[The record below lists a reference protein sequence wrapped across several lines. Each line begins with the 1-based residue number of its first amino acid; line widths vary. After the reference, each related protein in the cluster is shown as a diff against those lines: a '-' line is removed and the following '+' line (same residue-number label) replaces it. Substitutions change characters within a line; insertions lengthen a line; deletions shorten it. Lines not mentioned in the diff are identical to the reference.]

1 MKKIPI
7 AILVVALIAI
17 TFIDRKNAR
26 AVQAKARRIL
36 YPGDTQEMANVL
48 AELRSHRDSES
59 QALASQLEERL
70 KIRSPTVSLLLAGQS
85 QVQGIEEHH
94 Y

>member
-1 MKKIPI
+1 MKKLPM
-7 AILVVALIAI
+7 AMLVVALIAI

-48 AELRSHRDSES
+48 AELRSHRDPES
-59 QALASQLEERL
+59 QTLAIQLEERL
-70 KIRSPTVSLLLAGQS
+70 KIRG
-85 QVQGIEEHH
+85 HRRRR
-94 Y
+94 

>member
-7 AILVVALIAI
+7 AILVVALIAF

-36 YPGDTQEMANVL
+36 YPGDTQEMANIL
-48 AELRSHRDSES
+48 AELRSHRDPDSPT
-59 QALASQLEERL
+59 LASQLEDRL
-70 KIRSPTVSLLLAGQS
+70 KIRGHRQRR
-85 QVQGIEEHH
+85 
-94 Y
+94 

>member
-7 AILVVALIAI
+7 ALLMVALIAI

-48 AELRSHRDSES
+48 AELRSHRDPES
-59 QALASQLEERL
+59 QTLARQLEDRL
-70 KIRSPTVSLLLAGQS
+70 
-85 QVQGIEEHH
+85 QVRGHRQRRWGR
-94 Y
+94 